1 MKVAYII
8 KTLQE
13 SNVRK
18 LFFKLLTVGAMSMVF
33 LEDLSLT
40 LSTFVPM
47 LIYYDFI
54 IIHRFLQSVACILIV
69 ARFLPLNLSFS
80 DNVLGISELILY
92 SLYEDRPLG
101 DITCISLFF
110 LVNLSL

>member
-13 SNVRK
+13 SNVCK
-18 LFFKLLTVGAMSMVF
+18 LFFKLLTVGALSLVF
-33 LEDLSLT
+33 LEDLSL
-40 LSTFVPM
+40 SVSIFVPM
-47 LIYYDFI
+47 LIYYNFI
-54 IIHRFLQSVACILIV
+54 IIHRFLQSVAFILIV
-69 ARFLPLNLSFS
+69 ARFLPLNSPSS

-92 SLYEDRPLG
+92 SLHEDRPLG
-101 DITCISLFF
+101 DITCIFF